1 MTLRLFPYLVQS
13 PSCVQLFATP
23 WTAAHQASLSLAI
36 SKSLPKFMF
45 IGPLMQYRHPIFC
58 HHLLLPPSFPS
69 IRDFS
74 NESALPIR
82 WPKCWSFSFSPSN
95 EYSGLLSF
103 KIDSFDLLTIQQ
115 TLGSLLQHHSVKAS
129 ILWCSASFRVQLSQW
144 DVTTGKNIA
153 LTIWTFVGRVISLLF
168 NAQSRFV
175 IAFLPRSH
183 YLLIPSTQCSN
194 LTVASWPTYRFLG
207 RQVRWSGIP
216 ISWRAFHSLLYITY
230 TIKGFSV
237 VDGTVVEVFL
247 EFPCFLYH
255 PANIDNFWFL
265 CLF

>member
-1 MTLRLFPYLVQS
+1 MTLRLFPYLVLVQS

-36 SKSLPKFMF
+36 SQSLPKFMF

-82 WPKCWSFSFSPSN
+82 WPKCWSFSFSPSS

-103 KIDSFDLLTIQQ
+103 QIDSFDLLTIQQ

-144 DVTTGKNIA
+144 DMTTGKNIA
-153 LTIWTFVGRVISLLF
+153 LTIWTFAGRVISLLF

-175 IAFLPRSH
+175 IAFLPRSN
-183 YLLIPSTQCSN
+183 YLLIPWLQSPSAVTLESKKRKSVTASTFSPSICHEVMGTDAMI
-194 LTVASWPTYRFLG
+194 LVFLIF
-207 RQVRWSGIP
+207 SFKL
-216 ISWRAFHSLLYITY
+216 AFILSSFTLIKKFFSSSLLSAIR
-230 TIKGFSV
+230 V
-237 VDGTVVEVFL
+237 VSST
-247 EFPCFLYH
+247 
-255 PANIDNFWFL
+255 
-265 CLF
+265 